1 VRRAIVLIYSPC
13 IGVLTTDYSPGLPVP
28 GTATIRDVQSDMFW
42 NKAMETISAADLE
55 ALQLKRLKWTLHQT
69 QNVALYRNK
78 LKEAGV
84 APGDIKTLEDAAK
97 LPFTTKKE
105 LQAGYPFGLFAV
117 PLRQITRI
125 HTTSGTT
132 GKPTVVGYTRTD
144 LENWSELIARN
155 MVMVGLSDEDIFQN
169 AVNYG
174 LFTGGLGFHY
184 GAEKVGMTVVPS
196 ATGNTKRQIEM
207 IEDFG
212 VTAIHCTPSY
222 AMHLAE
228 VAESAGAELATLRT
242 GIFGAEPWSE
252 SMRRELEGRLGLTA
266 FDSYGLSEMYGPGVA
281 FECPERD
288 GLHIWHD
295 CYLVEIIDPA
305 TGEVLGP
312 GERGELVITPLVKEA
327 MPLLRY
333 RTGDVTMLME
343 DDCPCGRGAKIARIT
358 GRSDDMLVIRGINV
372 FPSQIEHVLM
382 GLPEVGEQFMV
393 YIDRVKH
400 LDEMTIE
407 VEMSKA
413 SFSGELQDLARIQ
426 KHVAGALHNAL
437 GLRTTVKLVEPGSLP
452 RFEGKARRVVDR
464 RGAL

>member
-1 VRRAIVLIYSPC
+1 
-13 IGVLTTDYSPGLPVP
+13 
-28 GTATIRDVQSDMFW
+28 
-42 NKAMETISAADLE
+42 METISAGDLE
-55 ALQLKRLKWTLHQT
+55 ALQLKRLKWTLRQT
-69 QNVALYRNK
+69 QQVSLYQK
-78 LKEAGV
+78 KMKEAGIT
-84 APGDIKTLEDAAK
+84 PDDIRSLDDLQKI
-97 LPFTTKKE
+97 PFTTKKD
-105 LQAGYPFGLFAV
+105 LQAGYPFGLLAV
-117 PLRQITRI
+117 PKREIVRI

-132 GKPTVVGYTRTD
+132 GKPTVVGYTRAD
-144 LENWSELIARN
+144 LGNWSELIARN
-155 MVMVGLSDEDIFQN
+155 MVMVGLTDEDTFQN

-184 GAEKVGMTVVPS
+184 GAERVGMTVVPS

-228 VAESAGAELATLRT
+228 VAESMGAELATLKT

-252 SMRRELEGRLGLTA
+252 SMRAELEKRLGLTA
-266 FDSYGLSEMYGPGVA
+266 YDSYGLSEMYGPGVA
-281 FECPERD
+281 FECRERD

-295 CYLVEIIDPA
+295 SYLVEIIDPV
-305 TGEVLGP
+305 TGEALGP

-343 DDCPCGRGAKIARIT
+343 DECPCGRGQKIARIT

-372 FPSQIEHVLM
+372 FPSQIEHVLLS
-382 GLPEVGEQFMV
+382 LPEVGEQFMV

-413 SFSGELQDLARIQ
+413 SFSGELQDLARVQ
-426 KHVAGALHNAL
+426 RHVAGALHSTL
-437 GLRTTVKLVEPGSLP
+437 GLRTTVKLVEPGALP

-464 RGAL
+464 RGAI